1 MVVAAS
7 MFTAFFSTSRSNEN
21 DALDLQLLEKQS
33 KQKMALNEETTEFKS
48 TLTSVLKRLWILQA
62 L

>member
-7 MFTAFFSTSRSNEN
+7 MFTAFFSTFCSNEN

-33 KQKMALNEETTEFKS
+33 KQKWL
-48 TLTSVLKRLWILQA
+48 
-62 L
+62 